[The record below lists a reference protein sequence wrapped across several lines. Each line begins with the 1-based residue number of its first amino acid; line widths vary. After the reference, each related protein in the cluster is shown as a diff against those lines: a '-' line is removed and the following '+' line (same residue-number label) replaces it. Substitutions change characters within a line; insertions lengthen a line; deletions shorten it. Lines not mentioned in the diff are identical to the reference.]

1 MIYCRHSL
9 FCPFICLSVSLC
21 FHCFLFPYLSITS
34 LLWLTLFILED
45 SWKETDFCLSVKL
58 SWKKIW
64 CLQAGT
70 KFIHRGSLNIIF
82 YRTEYQEKC
91 AYKEECGPIDYKT
104 GTTIKNIEKKH
115 FFCIF
120 LIPFSITFPLE
131 ISWGHQYVYARLQCE
146 ISIQKLNSSWSNLYS
161 TGGTSMLNLQAL
173 LINGGHIMFK
183 NGHRVFFIT
192 TKVFNNSCQAN

>member
-104 GTTIKNIEKKH
+104 GTTIKNIEKKT
-115 FFCIF
+115 IF
-120 LIPFSITFPLE
+120 LYFLNTFFNN
-131 ISWGHQYVYARLQCE
+131 I
-146 ISIQKLNSSWSNLYS
+146 SSWNFMR
-161 TGGTSMLNLQAL
+161 TSICICQITMWNFNSKTQ
-173 LINGGHIMFK
+173 LIME
-183 NGHRVFFIT
+183 
-192 TKVFNNSCQAN
+192 